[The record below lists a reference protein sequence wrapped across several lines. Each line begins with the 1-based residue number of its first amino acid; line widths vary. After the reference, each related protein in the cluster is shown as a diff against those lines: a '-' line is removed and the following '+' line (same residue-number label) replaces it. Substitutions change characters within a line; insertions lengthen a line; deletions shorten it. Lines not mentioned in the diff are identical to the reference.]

1 MATPPPELAQP
12 AEAAAEVPPPAPAE
26 PLPLP
31 SFEPF
36 VLPDGVS
43 LDAERQTQFT
53 NTLAEAENRVAAN
66 PAELHKVMQE
76 MGQKM
81 LDLYLE
87 EGKNLE
93 TTLRTQLEPTIRDET
108 TQANQKT
115 WIDMRQG
122 WVSELKAD
130 PELGGGRMDATM
142 QRAGSV
148 LDLYGSEVGADRL
161 GSLRDALTLT
171 GAGDH
176 PEIWRFVNWVAGRS
190 VENTRMLAAPPAQQQ
205 IPMTRA
211 QRMYRSSIPVN
222 GAA

>member
-1 MATPPPELAQP
+1 
-12 AEAAAEVPPPAPAE
+12 
-26 PLPLP
+26 
-31 SFEPF
+31 
-36 VLPDGVS
+36 
-43 LDAERQTQFT
+43 
-53 NTLAEAENRVAAN
+53 
-66 PAELHKVMQE
+66 
-76 MGQKM
+76 M

-93 TTLRTQLEPTIRDET
+93 TTLRTQLEPTIREET

-171 GAGDH
+171 GTPGDH
-176 PEIWRFVNWVAGRS
+176 PEIWRFVNWVAITVPLKTPECWPRLS
-190 VENTRMLAAPPAQQQ
+190 AQQQ